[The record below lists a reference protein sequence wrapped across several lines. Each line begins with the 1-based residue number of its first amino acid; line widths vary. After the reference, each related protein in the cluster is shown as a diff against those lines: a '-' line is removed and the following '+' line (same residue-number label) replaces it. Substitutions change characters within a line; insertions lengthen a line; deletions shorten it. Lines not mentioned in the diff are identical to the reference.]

1 MKPKQNKMAM
11 KPKQTPATKHNKKNE
26 TTNHSKQQ
34 NKTFTKAKQKGDEA
48 HRSRSNDLLGN
59 NIYTWGDPPIR
70 PRVSKT
76 LHNSYRN
83 PQ

>member
-1 MKPKQNKMAM
+1 MRPARKHTKPLH
-11 KPKQTPATKHNKKNE
+11 QTELGDEAQK
-26 TTNHSKQQ
+26 KQQ
-34 NKTFTKAKQKGDEA
+34 ITANNKNTISTKTKQKGDEA
-48 HRSRSNDLLGN
+48 HRSCLNDLPGN
-59 NIYTWGDPPIR
+59 NIYTWSDPPIR